1 MSHDVFISHGAK
13 DRAVAEAV
21 CDAIERA
28 GHLCWVAHRDAAVG
42 RENGAAGVE
51 AVGGCKIFLLILS
64 AESAES
70 AQIRR
75 EAERAAQAGLAIVP
89 FRIEPAEP
97 PADLAF
103 LIGPAPRLDAL
114 QPPLGPHLDHLTA
127 IVGRLLEGGD
137 GAPLR
142 PLTMPPRPLPPV
154 PGPSPSWLPIALA
167 GLIGLIAIAIVA
179 ATIGSR

>member
-1 MSHDVFISHGAK
+1 LSHDVFISHDAR
-13 DRAVAEAV
+13 DRGVAEAV
-21 CDAIERA
+21 CEAIERA

-42 RENGAAGVE
+42 RESGAAGVE
-51 AVGGCKIFLLILS
+51 AIGASKIFLLILS

-70 AQIRR
+70 AQVRR
-75 EAERAAQAGLAIVP
+75 EAERAAQAGLAFVP
-89 FRIEPAEP
+89 FRIEEAEP
-97 PADLAF
+97 PAELEF
-103 LIGPAPRLDAL
+103 LIGGAPRLDAL

-127 IVGRLLEGGD
+127 IVGRLLDGGE

-142 PLTMPPRPLPPV
+142 PLTMPPRPLPPL

-179 ATIGSR
+179 AMIAR

>member
-1 MSHDVFISHGAK
+1 VSHDVFISHDAR
-13 DRAVAEAV
+13 DRAVAEAA

-28 GHLCWVAHRDAAVG
+28 GHLCWVAHRDAAIG
-42 RENGAAGVE
+42 PDSDAAGIE
-51 AVGGCKIFLLILS
+51 AIGACKIFLLILS

-70 AQIRR
+70 AQVRR
-75 EAERAAQAGLAIVP
+75 EAERAVQAGLAIIP
-89 FRIEPAEP
+89 FRIEAAEP

-127 IVGRLLEGGD
+127 IVGRLLDGGD

-142 PLTMPPRPLPPV
+142 PLTLPPRPLPPV
-154 PGPSPSWLPIALA
+154 PGPGPSWLPIALA

-179 ATIGSR
+179 AMIGSR

>member
-1 MSHDVFISHGAK
+1 VSHDVFISHGAK

-42 RENGAAGVE
+42 AQGGAAGVE
-51 AVGGCKIFLLILS
+51 AIGACKIFLLIMS
-64 AESAES
+64 AESGES
-70 AQIRR
+70 AQVRR
-75 EAERAAQAGLAIVP
+75 EAERAAQAGLAFVP
-89 FRIEPAEP
+89 FRIEETEP
-97 PADLAF
+97 PADLDF
-103 LIGPAPRLDAL
+103 LIGGAPRLDAL

-127 IVGRLLEGGD
+127 IVGRLLDGGE

-142 PLTMPPRPLPPV
+142 PLTMPPRPLPPL

-179 ATIGSR
+179 AMIAR